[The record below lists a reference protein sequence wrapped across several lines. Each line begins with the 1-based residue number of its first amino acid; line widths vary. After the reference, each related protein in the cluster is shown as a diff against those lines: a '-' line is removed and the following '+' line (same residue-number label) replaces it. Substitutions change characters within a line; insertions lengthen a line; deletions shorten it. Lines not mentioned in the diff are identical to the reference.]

1 MKLNNK
7 TLLITGGTGSF
18 GKTMLKHYLKTD
30 ICKIKVFSR
39 DEKKQDDLRKEINDE
54 RVNYVI
60 GDVRDKDSVNS
71 VVRGCDFIFHAAALK
86 QVPSCEFFPLEA
98 VKTNVLGTE
107 NLLEAAIRAE
117 VNKVVVLST
126 DKAVYPINAM
136 GISKALMEKVAIAK
150 ARDEFERQ
158 GTIITVTRYGNVLF
172 SRGSIIPFFISLL
185 QQKKD
190 LPVTDP
196 LMTRFLMSLEE
207 SVSLVQKS
215 FESGT
220 YGDIFVQKAPA
231 TNVENICKALTNLF
245 NSDVSTNIIGP
256 RHGEKL
262 HETLCSSEEMSKAIE
277 IDNYLRIPADLR
289 NIDYKKIDGNQQY
302 EIDLGVSPYSSNS
315 NPIMSVN
322 DLEKLLKE
330 HSYIK
335 EFLS

>member
-1 MKLNNK
+1 
-7 TLLITGGTGSF
+7 
-18 GKTMLKHYLKTD
+18 
-30 ICKIKVFSR
+30 
-39 DEKKQDDLRKEINDE
+39 
-54 RVNYVI
+54 
-60 GDVRDKDSVNS
+60 
-71 VVRGCDFIFHAAALK
+71 
-86 QVPSCEFFPLEA
+86 
-98 VKTNVLGTE
+98 
-107 NLLEAAIRAE
+107 
-117 VNKVVVLST
+117 
-126 DKAVYPINAM
+126 M